1 VVGIPRRSRSYP
13 LWLVAAPVLLAGPD
27 GAWGNAGPSWH
38 EGDPVG
44 EPAPSLA
51 SVFIERET
59 LSIDLRPL
67 ARGGRALVEA
77 AYLLRND
84 GEGRTLDLVFLA
96 AALAGSG
103 GAVRLDDRPVP
114 RGVATPPGPLPESW
128 RPPATT
134 PAIGG
139 STRLD
144 YLVQSSGVIPLTPT
158 LPPGRHLLSVRYEAA
173 PSGQATG
180 AKVSWQLGYILAPAR
195 LWAGFGGLDATV
207 RLPSG
212 WEAASDPPLS
222 RRGDR
227 LVGSWD
233 RLPADALALT
243 VRRPSRWA
251 LAGLLALG
259 IALLGLALCRRLSFR
274 IGRRLGRHGRSI
286 FWMLPLPVVL
296 GLMLPPTALVP
307 LGLEHDGIG
316 PPWRGNTTGVDFGY
330 GPAVLA
336 LLALVVA
343 VPAGLAAV
351 LLVSLRAASRGARQ
365 GRIEHAS
372 HEGNPGGR

>member
-1 VVGIPRRSRSYP
+1 VASFPRRFRSSP
-13 LWLVAAPVLLAGPD
+13 LMFVAALGLLAGPD
-27 GAWGNAGPSWH
+27 GAWGNAGPSWT

-44 EPAPSLA
+44 EPAPSLEL
-51 SVFIERET
+51 VFIERET

-67 ARGGRALVEA
+67 GRGDRALVEA

-84 GEGRTLDLVFLA
+84 GPERTLDLVFLA

-103 GAVRLDDRPVP
+103 GAVWLDDRPVP
-114 RGVATPPGPLPESW
+114 RGVASPPGPLPESW

-134 PAIGG
+134 PAIGTP
-139 STRLD
+139 TRLD
-144 YLVQSSGVIPLTPT
+144 YRVQSSGVIALAPT
-158 LPPGRHLLSVRYEAA
+158 LPPGRHLLRVRYEAEA
-173 PSGQATG
+173 SGQATG

-243 VRRPSRWA
+243 VRRPSRRA
-251 LAGLLALG
+251 LAGLLALV
-259 IALLGLALCRRLSFR
+259 IVLLGLALCRRLGLR
-274 IGRRLGRHGRSI
+274 IGLWLGRRRRSI
-286 FWMLPLPVVL
+286 AWMLPLSVVL
-296 GLMLPPTALVP
+296 GLVLPLAALVP

-330 GPAVLA
+330 GPTVLA

-343 VPAGLAAV
+343 VPAGLAMV
-351 LLVSLRAASRGARQ
+351 LLVSLRAAREGARQ
-365 GRIEHAS
+365 GRIEQAS
-372 HEGNPGGR
+372 QKGDGGDR